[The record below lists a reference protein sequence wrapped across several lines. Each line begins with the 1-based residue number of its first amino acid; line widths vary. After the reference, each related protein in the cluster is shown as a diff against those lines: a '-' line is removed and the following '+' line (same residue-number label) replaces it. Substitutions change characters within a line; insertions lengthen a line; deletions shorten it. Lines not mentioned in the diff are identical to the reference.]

1 MVDIIRRKNVN
12 LQSPDVSSGAI
23 AMTNAIKK
31 IGEGI
36 GKLGEKYSAKLQKEE
51 EKADKEY
58 QEQVKQ
64 NLKTEQDRLVSE
76 QKAFDASDKIV
87 AADRIGRLKNDLL
100 RWNMAQRENN
110 PNYIGTPEHERA
122 MRDEYSRLSSKY
134 GAGLGEAGS
143 AEFTEKTQ
151 SAVNDFISNDVKW
164 AYRQKI
170 KQGEESAKKIAQ
182 TMNQNAAMYG
192 ANGDV
197 EGFKEAHKEG
207 REQLKDYINDV
218 APAGAA
224 QALKELDRKSL
235 IDFYTNLAQTDPVKA
250 KALLDSM
257 ENFQTT
263 VPDDMLQAAN
273 DTTTQAVNRDLN
285 DKLILVNAGIEDT
298 KKDRKQ
304 QKELEKQ
311 KKQIEK
317 DIKKAQEE
325 DYTEKSL
332 GEIHKEVSDAVA
344 PVLEKSL
351 GESALIA
358 KKEHEEEKVAR
369 FGEFMKLPTP
379 ENLKW
384 FEEDNQMSYAQP
396 EENMSKLPDDFFS
409 YGDQSTLKDYY
420 DMYKGRYADK
430 QKEKRTLLKAGIANA
445 PKNSQ
450 ERADLERKKEKL
462 EEEIANEDKTILS
475 NANEAD
481 LERIDKLV
489 SGGMSEEK
497 AVEKV
502 FNETEEKIAQKAKQ
516 RRANE
521 LLDNMMKYREN
532 FGNVSM
538 VEISDYKGTKQ
549 MFDDLNN
556 LAQCKI
562 DEDGNCNEILNGA
575 LTTLNNA
582 KEHNVSEADYNN
594 LQNITNNVINNPDY
608 KAQTQYTMALA
619 KANIL
624 DHYADLFST
633 EIPETDKE
641 LQKPKETTPI
651 YSGVMRD
658 FKTKKVV
665 DFNYAMASE
674 KNKAK
679 YNLVKDTYLN
689 VMNDMASGDFESA
702 NNKIF
707 ELPYNVAYINYEG
720 KVAPDLIKKFI
731 QHDKT
736 GDKPVEFM
744 YNGYSFEY
752 LGIDPTGTIKAKR
765 RL

>member
-1 MVDIIRRKNVN
+1 MVEIIRRRNVN
-12 LQSPDVSSGAI
+12 IQSPDVSSGAKATASAI
-23 AMTNAIKK
+23 RAMGEH
-31 IGEGI
+31 IGRI
-36 GKLGEKYSAKLQKEE
+36 GEKYDAKLQKEE

-58 QEQVKQ
+58 KEQVKQ

-285 DKLILVNAGIEDT
+285 DKLILVNAGIENT

-311 KKQIEK
+311 KKQI
-317 DIKKAQEE
+317 
-325 DYTEKSL
+325 
-332 GEIHKEVSDAVA
+332 
-344 PVLEKSL
+344 
-351 GESALIA
+351 
-358 KKEHEEEKVAR
+358 R
-369 FGEFMKLPTP
+369 
-379 ENLKW
+379 
-384 FEEDNQMSYAQP
+384 
-396 EENMSKLPDDFFS
+396 
-409 YGDQSTLKDYY
+409 
-420 DMYKGRYADK
+420 
-430 QKEKRTLLKAGIANA
+430 
-445 PKNSQ
+445 
-450 ERADLERKKEKL
+450 
-462 EEEIANEDKTILS
+462 
-475 NANEAD
+475 
-481 LERIDKLV
+481 
-489 SGGMSEEK
+489 
-497 AVEKV
+497 
-502 FNETEEKIAQKAKQ
+502 
-516 RRANE
+516 
-521 LLDNMMKYREN
+521 
-532 FGNVSM
+532 
-538 VEISDYKGTKQ
+538 
-549 MFDDLNN
+549 
-556 LAQCKI
+556 
-562 DEDGNCNEILNGA
+562 
-575 LTTLNNA
+575 
-582 KEHNVSEADYNN
+582 
-594 LQNITNNVINNPDY
+594 
-608 KAQTQYTMALA
+608 
-619 KANIL
+619 
-624 DHYADLFST
+624 
-633 EIPETDKE
+633 
-641 LQKPKETTPI
+641 
-651 YSGVMRD
+651 
-658 FKTKKVV
+658 KVV
-665 DFNYAMASE
+665 
-674 KNKAK
+674 
-679 YNLVKDTYLN
+679 
-689 VMNDMASGDFESA
+689 G
-702 NNKIF
+702 
-707 ELPYNVAYINYEG
+707 
-720 KVAPDLIKKFI
+720 
-731 QHDKT
+731 
-736 GDKPVEFM
+736 
-744 YNGYSFEY
+744 
-752 LGIDPTGTIKAKR
+752 
-765 RL
+765 

>member
-12 LQSPDVSSGAI
+12 LQSPDVSSGAK
-23 AMTNAIKK
+23 ATANAVRT
-31 IGEGI
+31 IGSGI
-36 GKLGEKYSAKLQKEE
+36 GSAMQKYGARLEREQEKT
-51 EKADKEY
+51 DKEY
-58 QEQVKQ
+58 TAEVQQ
-64 NLKTEQDRLVSE
+64 NLKEAQTRLISE

-100 RWNMAQRENN
+100 RWNLAQRENN

-122 MRDEYSRLSSKY
+122 MRDEFARLSNKY
-134 GAGLGEAGS
+134 GSGLGEAGR
-143 AEFTEKTQ
+143 AEFTDKTQ
-151 SAVNDFISNDVKW
+151 SAVNDFIGNDVKW
-164 AYRQKI
+164 AYQQKL
-170 KQGEESAKKIAQ
+170 KQGEESAKQIAE
-182 TMNQNAAMYG
+182 TMNKTAGMYG

-197 EGFKEAHKEG
+197 DGFKESHKES
-207 REQLKDYINDV
+207 RDKLKEYIENT
-218 APAGAA
+218 APAGASP
-224 QALKELDRKSL
+224 ALYELDKKSL
-235 IDFYTNLAQTDPVKA
+235 VDFYTNLAQTDPVKA

-257 ENFQTT
+257 ENFKET
-263 VPDDMLQAAN
+263 VPDDMLQGVN
-273 DTTTQAVNRDLN
+273 DIVSESVNRGLN
-285 DKLILVNAGIEDT
+285 EKRILLNAGIENS
-298 KKDRKQ
+298 KKGTPQRR
-304 QKELEKQ
+304 ELEKQ
-311 KKQIEK
+311 KKQLEK
-317 DIKKAQEE
+317 DIKKAQEQ
-325 DYTEKSL
+325 DYSEQSL
-332 GEIHKEVSDAVA
+332 GQIHKEVSDAVK

-369 FGEFMKLPTP
+369 FGEFLKLPTP
-379 ENLKW
+379 ENLKF
-384 FEEDNQMSYAQP
+384 FEEDNQMSYAKP
-396 EENMSKLPDDFFS
+396 EKNMSELPE
-409 YGDQSTLKDYY
+409 
-420 DMYKGRYADK
+420 DMKTQT
-430 QKEKRTLLKAGIANA
+430 QKN
-445 PKNSQ
+445 
-450 ERADLERKKEKL
+450 
-462 EEEIANEDKTILS
+462 
-475 NANEAD
+475 
-481 LERIDKLV
+481 
-489 SGGMSEEK
+489 
-497 AVEKV
+497 
-502 FNETEEKIAQKAKQ
+502 
-516 RRANE
+516 NE
-521 LLDNMMKYREN
+521 LLENMMKYREN

-641 LQKPKETTPI
+641 LQKPEHTTLI
-651 YSGVMRD
+651 ATGVFRD
-658 FKTKKVV
+658 WKTKKVA
-665 DFNYAMASE
+665 DFQYASASPV
-674 KNKAK
+674 NRAK
-679 YNLVKDTYLN
+679 YNLVKDTYLS
-689 VMNDMASGDFESA
+689 VMGYMSAGDFEKA
-702 NNKIF
+702 NNEIF
-707 ELPYNVAYINYEG
+707 ALPYRVATFNYDKKISPE
-720 KVAPDLIKKFI
+720 LIEKFM

-736 GDKPVEFM
+736 GGKPVEFM